1 MTALHRDD
9 AAAGHLTGEKRRG
22 QLVRGRR
29 QPRLLNDS
37 YHESPLLD
45 FVQDDSASLGHPG
58 QQHCDSTDGQPA
70 DVEAAGR
77 RVQLVDLG
85 APRPE
90 GHQPAAGEH

>member
-1 MTALHRDD
+1 MCSGAFNDSAAL
-9 AAAGHLTGEKRRG
+9 RR
-22 QLVRGRR
+22 RR
-29 QPRLLNDS
+29 CRPATLNDS

-45 FVQDDSASLGHPG
+45 FVHDDGASLGHPG
-58 QQHCDSTDGQPA
+58 QQHCDAADGQPA

-85 APRPE
+85 AARPE